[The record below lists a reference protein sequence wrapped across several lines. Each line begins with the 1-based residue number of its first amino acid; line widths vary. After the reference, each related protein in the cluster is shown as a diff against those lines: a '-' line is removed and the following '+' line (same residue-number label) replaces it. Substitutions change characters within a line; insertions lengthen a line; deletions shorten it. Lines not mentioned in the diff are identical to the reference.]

1 MQILNNT
8 GTLPKTL
15 ATYSNLDKAT
25 GYTLRTFDVSAYKGQ
40 TIRLNFKMTEDVT
53 LQTSFALD
61 KVSLITK

>member
-8 GTLPKTL
+8 GTLLKTL